1 MTAVLAIVLPG
12 TIQIVIGN
20 MLEPKILGESLD
32 LHPATVLMSLIFWGM
47 LWGIVG
53 ALLAVPM
60 TAVLKILLERLEPA
74 RPFAEIMAGRLP
86 STDRPD

>member
-1 MTAVLAIVLPG
+1 
-12 TIQIVIGN
+12 
-20 MLEPKILGESLD
+20 
-32 LHPATVLMSLIFWGM
+32 MSLIFWGM

-60 TAVLKILLERLEPA
+60 TAVLKILLERLEPT

-86 STDRPD
+86 AATQRD